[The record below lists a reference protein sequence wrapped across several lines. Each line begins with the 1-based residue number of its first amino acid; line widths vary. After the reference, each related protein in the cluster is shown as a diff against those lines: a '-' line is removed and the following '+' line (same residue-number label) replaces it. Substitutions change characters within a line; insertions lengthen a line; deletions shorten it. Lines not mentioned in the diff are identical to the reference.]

1 MRSVMPFTQSL
12 TGEYRTYVNT
22 ELQTYKDH
30 ADSLHFSRKGL
41 SAARGDMVMP
51 EPISD
56 WNLLPGHAEE
66 LIVARTRLVNVFALG
81 ARENAT

>member
-1 MRSVMPFTQSL
+1 
-12 TGEYRTYVNT
+12 
-22 ELQTYKDH
+22 
-30 ADSLHFSRKGL
+30 
-41 SAARGDMVMP
+41 MP

-81 ARENAT
+81 AREMQPDLVCFTQARFDCWMKSRKKTFNKI

>member
-1 MRSVMPFTQSL
+1 MLAAVISISACSFDKMDEVKALNDANAIGNAFTQSL

-41 SAARGDMVMP
+41 SAARG
-51 EPISD
+51 EC
-56 WNLLPGHAEE
+56 H
-66 LIVARTRLVNVFALG
+66 ARTDK
-81 ARENAT
+81 